1 MADAARKPGPAAVAC
16 ARRFGGIPGG
26 LPAAM
31 APLVIVLAT
40 AMTPARAGE
49 SAPDG
54 EQPDDM
60 AFIEYLGSW
69 EEDDSDWIALAGT
82 APEASENGQPSAER
96 EQDEEKGT
104 DEDTG

>member
-1 MADAARKPGPAAVAC
+1 M
-16 ARRFGGIPGG
+16 
-26 LPAAM
+26 L
-31 APLVIVLAT
+31 APLITVLVA
-40 AMTPARAGE
+40 AMTPAHAGE
-49 SAPDG
+49 SAPDA

-82 APEASENGQPSAER
+82 APEESERRQPSAER
-96 EQDEEKGT
+96 EQGEEKGT

>member
-1 MADAARKPGPAAVAC
+1 MADAARKPGPAV
-16 ARRFGGIPGG
+16 
-26 LPAAM
+26 L
-31 APLVIVLAT
+31 APLVMLLAT
-40 AMTPARAGE
+40 AMTPAHAGE
-49 SAPDG
+49 SAPET

-82 APEASENGQPSAER
+82 APEASDGRQPSAER
-96 EQDEEKGT
+96 EQGEENGT

>member
-1 MADAARKPGPAAVAC
+1 MADAVRGPVPAAASG
-16 ARRFGGIPGG
+16 ARRGGGIADGM
-26 LPAAM
+26 LPVLALLVVLM
-31 APLVIVLAT
+31 APAH
-40 AMTPARAGE
+40 AGE
-49 SAPDG
+49 SPPDA

-82 APEASENGQPSAER
+82 APEESERRQRSAER

>member
-1 MADAARKPGPAAVAC
+1 M
-16 ARRFGGIPGG
+16 
-26 LPAAM
+26 L
-31 APLVIVLAT
+31 APLITVLVAAT
-40 AMTPARAGE
+40 TPAHAGE
-49 SAPDG
+49 SAPDA

-82 APEASENGQPSAER
+82 APEESERRQPSAER
-96 EQDEEKGT
+96 EQGEEKGT